1 MKQATLSFAV
11 MALLGLTEAAHH
23 HHHHHHAPSRR
34 SQLQFIDEVDE
45 EAETAQS
52 IAESEKEHGAKM
64 QVLDEDHMKQALRQ
78 DNKLKFNGDEFQKN
92 DRVENSLHRNLL
104 LGTGFINMDVPTSYP
119 GVTMISSAAQL
130 KSDPIHGSLG
140 PPPVDPDHLFPEQ
153 RFEYEQRQKVPQ
165 NPGLDAEVAHT
176 ADSIKAAEKITGDKM
191 KVPSLEPPKLPEVKP
206 WVPPKEKEGEDD
218 ELPTA
223 AQYQR
228 PSRRLIDILRDDA
241 SGKLVSVAQRRRI
254 PGVTMISSAA
264 QLKSDPIHGSLG
276 PPVVNINDLG
286 PEAAFE
292 ESQRRMPPPVYTDD
306 EDVTTTANSIKK
318 AEGITGGSMEE
329 PYDPLVQAK
338 IAPTVAYKLHGSDDE
353 EDDTVETRRSVKTA
367 EKYFG
372 KRFFINKKEKE
383 DYEKGLANGSLD
395 PRVATFQEPADVSIT
410 ANAAEETAKEKAKKA
425 ETEAAA
431 AAAKK
436 AAADPE
442 GAKEAAAAE
451 AAAADQAAALDLP
464 PELNPDFAPPAL
476 MQRKAMPYKKSYL
489 NHQFADIN

>member
-104 LGTGFINMDVPTSYP
+104 LGTGFINMDVPTSY
-119 GVTMISSAAQL
+119 
-130 KSDPIHGSLG
+130 
-140 PPPVDPDHLFPEQ
+140 
-153 RFEYEQRQKVPQ
+153 
-165 NPGLDAEVAHT
+165 
-176 ADSIKAAEKITGDKM
+176 
-191 KVPSLEPPKLPEVKP
+191 
-206 WVPPKEKEGEDD
+206 
-218 ELPTA
+218 
-223 AQYQR
+223 
-228 PSRRLIDILRDDA
+228 
-241 SGKLVSVAQRRRI
+241 